1 MKQGSKEK
9 HENSGLMDAALSE
22 KGKKTDIQ
30 EINTPSKRKESSPG
44 EAGAMELKVTNIYH
58 PLFL

>member
-9 HENSGLMDAALSE
+9 HKNSEPMDVALSE
-22 KGKKTDIQ
+22 KGKKTDILRR
-30 EINTPSKRKESSPG
+30 NTSSRRKESPPG
-44 EAGAMELKVTNIYH
+44 EAGATELKVTNIYH